1 MKWNVFNKTVN
12 QKKNT
17 AVSVVE
23 GKQEEKVG
31 KMK

>member
-1 MKWNVFNKTVN
+1 MKWNVLNKIVS

-17 AVSVVE
+17 VVGVVE